1 MGPLTGL
8 QVVEI
13 GAQGPGPFCATVL
26 ADLGARVVRIDR
38 PAEVDRPFNDVILG
52 RSRRSVAIDLKNPQ
66 GQSVAQRLTDR
77 ADVLI
82 EGFRPGVME
91 RLGLGPERCLGSNP
105 RLVYGRMTGWGQ
117 SGPLARSAGHD
128 INYTALSGALSAI
141 GRPGGGPVIPL
152 NLLADFGGGGML
164 LAVGILAALQARTAT
179 GRGQVVDAAMA
190 DGVAQL
196 MGIFYGLSQQGSW
209 LPGAG
214 TNWLD
219 GGAHFYDTYE
229 TADGRHVSFGAVE
242 PQFQRAMYQALGLD
256 PAEFADAWD
265 RSRWPGYKKRIAEVI
280 RQRTRDEWCAVFEGV
295 DACFAPVLSLEE
307 APHHP
312 HYAARE
318 SFVTSD
324 GLVQHAPAPRFS
336 DTPCAPPSRAARP
349 GDATAAVLAE
359 TGYSAAEV
367 QEFLAAGV
375 VATPSSRA

>member
-26 ADLGARVVRIDR
+26 ADLGARVVRVDR
-38 PAEVDRPFNDVILG
+38 PAEVDRPFNDAVLG
-52 RSRRSVAIDLKNPQ
+52 RSRRSVAIDLKSPQ
-66 GQSVAQRLTDR
+66 GSAVARRLADR

-91 RLGLGPERCLGSNP
+91 RLGLGPERCLDSNP

-117 SGPLARSAGHD
+117 TGPLARTAGHD

-141 GRPGGGPVIPL
+141 GRPGSGPVVPL

-164 LAVGILAALQARTAT
+164 LAVGILAALQARTTT

-209 LPGAG
+209 RPGAG

-242 PQFQRAMYQALGLD
+242 PQFQQAMYQGLGLD
-256 PAEFADAWD
+256 PADFAEAWD
-265 RSRWPGYKKRIAEVI
+265 RNRWPEYKKRIAEVI
-280 RQRTRDEWCAVFEGV
+280 RQRTRDEWCAVFEDV

-318 SFVTSD
+318 TFVNCE
-324 GLVQHAPAPRFS
+324 GLVQHAPAPRFG

-367 QEFLAAGV
+367 EELLAAGV
-375 VATPSSRA
+375 VAAASSGG